1 VAGVTLDQVRSTY
14 KARDSWWTVLLVD
27 PLAARIV
34 RLIVGRAWLT
44 PTRLTIIAFALG
56 LGAAA
61 AFLTARPAWLVTGAL
76 LYYASFTIDCVDGK
90 VARLRDEGS
99 VVGSWLDFLLDRIRV
114 VVATAAL
121 FGGQFLAAENPAFL
135 VAAAMVVF
143 LSLFGY
149 LNGAEV
155 DKARQ
160 LMKRLATLRDP
171 GGAARGGVETARSP
185 GPAAR
190 LGDALHRRR
199 IRMNLVSGVEFDMA
213 LFVLAPLFV
222 AALGAGALIGVVV
235 VVGALL
241 IVFELALITRFW
253 LAASAFDRQWRR
265 SSVPAQRDL
274 AHLDDQTPAGR

>member
-27 PLAARIV
+27 PLAARLV
-34 RLIVGRAWLT
+34 RLIVGRTWLT
-44 PTRLTIIAFALG
+44 PTRLTVIAFALG
-56 LGAAA
+56 LVAAA
-61 AFLTARPAWLVTGAL
+61 AFLAAGPAWLVAGAV

-90 VARLRDEGS
+90 VARLRDETS

-114 VVATAAL
+114 VVATGAL
-121 FGGQFLAAENPAFL
+121 FGGQFLATENPAFL
-135 VAAAMVVF
+135 VAAAVVVL

-160 LMKRLATLRDP
+160 QMTRPDAGQEASGDVE
-171 GGAARGGVETARSP
+171 AREQETTSP
-185 GPAAR
+185 GTAAR
-190 LGDALHRRR
+190 LRAALHRRR

-213 LFVLAPLFV
+213 LFVLAPLLV

-241 IVFELALITRFW
+241 AVFELALIARFW
-253 LAASAFDRQWRR
+253 LAARAFDRQRQQ

-274 AHLDDQTPAGR
+274 ARLDDQAPAGR